1 MASIKM
7 KDDHEFDGKK
17 LFKHVADYLPSYARP
32 RFLRL
37 QVQPLAIE
45 FSYPLSET
53 LVITNNSPYT
63 IATTLAIFTAFS
75 RKLNKAAEISEII
88 ASRNQN
94 LISFFLNWPVHS
106 ATELAKNSQNL
117 CLKRYDRHLK

>member
-53 LVITNNSPYT
+53 LVITEQFPLHHGNHNGHFHY
-63 IATTLAIFTAFS
+63 
-75 RKLNKAAEISEII
+75 
-88 ASRNQN
+88 
-94 LISFFLNWPVHS
+94 FFQG
-106 ATELAKNSQNL
+106 AQ
-117 CLKRYDRHLK
+117 